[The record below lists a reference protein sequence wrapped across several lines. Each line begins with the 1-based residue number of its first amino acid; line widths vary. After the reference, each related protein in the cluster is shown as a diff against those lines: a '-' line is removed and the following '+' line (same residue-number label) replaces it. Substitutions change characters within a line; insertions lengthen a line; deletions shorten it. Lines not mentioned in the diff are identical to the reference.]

1 LEKQN
6 FLIMNSSEVKNV
18 EFTIGDDST
27 DIMDNKSKISRFKL
41 VKINNTDSIQ
51 SEGLW
56 ST

>member
-1 LEKQN
+1 
-6 FLIMNSSEVKNV
+6 MNSSEVKNV